1 MHIGVSL
8 QNDCALPGKEGYDN
22 KTSSSPYIPI
32 PSLTMFNHLW
42 SLGGVESWGYSGSP
56 KLVSLVVLG
65 LFVEKHK
72 YTEK

>member
-1 MHIGVSL
+1 MLVHYLVKKGMTIRQV
-8 QNDCALPGKEGYDN
+8 LPH
-22 KTSSSPYIPI
+22 T
-32 PSLTMFNHLW
+32 LFNHVW

-56 KLVSLVVLG
+56 KLASLVVLG